1 MRLKDLLQ
9 GQTPQAQCALDMFF
23 ANISEE
29 RILWYPSA
37 GKDYRDV
44 MEMTPERLA
53 MHQIPEQPTIICHTD
68 YMHNWTGLDRQS
80 RYLCMRNDAHT
91 TVMVVEKHP
100 LALTPGNEVD
110 YYVRQENIS
119 RLPET
124 FEPLIY
130 LLKLRIQ
137 SDTLGEFDAHVF
149 YFVFEN
155 YYFLEKM
162 ILKKRLAITHFVK
175 VRQGCGFGGCRKCI
189 SVFYSLL
196 GYVGVRYLLVD
207 AEVHYDLAI
216 HHRIANK
223 HRIEHKNYRLQRI
236 GMPVLRW
243 SGFRIRAFKV
253 EQMPGLLDN
262 KSLND
267 NLAAIN
273 RNWGGEE
280 DWTWKTKEFFPING
294 EFGAFRHLRQSIS
307 NEIDHKCP

>member
-1 MRLKDLLQ
+1 MRLKELLQ
-9 GQTPQAQCALDMFF
+9 GQTPQAQYALDSFF

-68 YMHNWTGLDRQS
+68 YMHSWTGLQRQS
-80 RYLCMRNDAHT
+80 RYLCMRKDAHT
-91 TVMVVEKHP
+91 TVMVIEKHS
-100 LALTPGNEVD
+100 LSLTPGNKVD
-110 YYVRQENIS
+110 YYVRRENIS
-119 RLPET
+119 GQQEM

-137 SDTLGEFDAHVF
+137 SDTLGEFHAHVF
-149 YFVFEN
+149 YFIFEN
-155 YYFLEKM
+155 YNFLEELV
-162 ILKKRLAITHFVK
+162 LKKRLAITHFIK

-196 GYVGVRYLLVD
+196 ANVGVRYLLVD
-207 AEVHYDLAI
+207 AEVWYNLPT
-216 HHRIANK
+216 HHQIAFQ

-243 SGFRIRAFKV
+243 SDYRVRTFKV
-253 EQMPGLLDN
+253 EQMPGELDN
-262 KSLND
+262 ESLND
-267 NLAAIN
+267 NLAVIN
-273 RNWGGEE
+273 RDWGR
-280 DWTWKTKEFFPING
+280 DHWVWRPKVFFPIDG
-294 EFGAFRHLRQSIS
+294 EVGAFRHLRRYIS